1 MNVPYAEV
9 IGDPISHSRSPLIH
23 RFWLAKLGL
32 SGDYRRKRVAPG
44 DLANY
49 LDRACADA
57 DWRGCNVTIPHKI
70 SIMNLVADP
79 AGVRETIG
87 AMNTVT
93 RAADGSV
100 QGTNTDAAGF
110 GTTIEHLDLAGA
122 HALIIGAGGAARAV
136 LFGLRAAGIGFV
148 TLQNRDVGKAAEL
161 LARFGMAGEARP
173 LGSPPPAASLV
184 VNASAL
190 GMVGMPTLDVDLDG
204 MPPEAV
210 VYDAVYAPLE
220 TPLLTRARARG
231 LRTIDG
237 LEMLVAQAALAFAL
251 FFGVEPLRAF
261 DRELRAALTA

>member
-1 MNVPYAEV
+1 VNVPYAEV

-32 SGDYRRKRVAPG
+32 SGDYRRTRVAPG
-44 DLANY
+44 DLSRY
-49 LDRACADA
+49 LDGASADA

-70 SIMNLVADP
+70 SITNLVADP
-79 AGVRETIG
+79 EGARETIG
-87 AMNTVT
+87 AMNIVT
-93 RAADGSV
+93 RATDGSL
-100 QGTNTDAAGF
+100 QGRNTDAGGF
-110 GTTIEHLDLAGA
+110 GATIEHLDLGGA
-122 HALIIGAGGAARAV
+122 PALIIGAGGAARAV
-136 LFGLRAAGIGFV
+136 LFALRKAGIGFV

-173 LGSPPPAASLV
+173 LGSPPPAASIV

-190 GMVGMPTLDVDLDG
+190 GMIGMPPLDLDLDR

-237 LEMLVAQAALAFAL
+237 LELLVAQAALAFAL
-251 FFGVEPLRAF
+251 FFGVEPPRAF